1 MSCSLANRLRRA
13 SLASSCSLLVRKPEE
28 IHGRGEG
35 CQFEREGGLRA
46 RESARPRQKK
56 EGKNAR
62 LFELERAD
70 PAYSFREVLLWPGR
84 NKKAGLGVSAG

>member
-1 MSCSLANRLRRA
+1 MR
-13 SLASSCSLLVRKPEE
+13 
-28 IHGRGEG
+28 
-35 CQFEREGGLRA
+35 EREGCARVRA
-46 RESARPRQKK
+46 RQK

-70 PAYSFREVLLWPGR
+70 PAYSFGEVLLWPGR